1 MSPDSLLLFYTEA
14 VKYDAPKA
22 FDWLTLVD
30 APWNNELG
38 LSFLLQEANN
48 LFGTSSMQYRS
59 LLVLKQIR
67 ALREIG
73 SSHYAISEKVK
84 FIQQSLEI
92 GSLI

>member
-1 MSPDSLLLFYTEA
+1 MTIFSEEMKSFGSIPLSS
-14 VKYDAPKA
+14 VK
-22 FDWLTLVD
+22 VG
-30 APWNNELG
+30 EIG
-38 LSFLLQEANN
+38 SSLSFLLQEANN